1 MLISGSTLGL
11 GSYWHEIIDVLREI
25 IPVYDKVNSA
35 ISLGKDVEFR
45 EHGISGRIKQND
57 LVLDA
62 GSGYGNMS
70 RIASRQCDNKVKIIM
85 LDPIPEML
93 ARAKTEFSNRA
104 FLVSGIFEH
113 LPFKDSIFDG
123 VMCGYS
129 FRDAVSIR
137 TTIAEFSRILKEG
150 GRLIIVD
157 IGKPDSAF
165 SRLGV
170 SFYLKYIVGIL
181 AFLAAG
187 SLGLKFR
194 AIYGTYKR
202 LPRNAELDEMLKEK
216 FRRVEFET
224 RMMGGAVIIAA
235 YK

>member
-1 MLISGSTLGL
+1 LGL
-11 GSYWHEIIDVLREI
+11 GSYWHEIIEVLRAI

-35 ISLGKDVEFR
+35 ISLGKDLEYR
-45 EHGISGRIKQND
+45 ERGIGVRVKQNN

-70 RIASRQCDNKVKIIM
+70 KIVLRQCDNKVSVIM

-93 ARAKTEFSNRA
+93 ERAKVEFNSRV
-104 FLVSGIFEH
+104 FLVSGIFEN
-113 LPFKDSIFDG
+113 LPFKDNTFDV

-129 FRDAVSIR
+129 FRDAISMR
-137 TTIAEFSRILKEG
+137 TTIAEFARILKDG

-157 IGKPDSAF
+157 IGKPDNALNRF
-165 SRLGV
+165 AV
-170 SFYLKYIVGIL
+170 SFYIRYILGIL
-181 AFLAAG
+181 AFFAAG

-202 LPRNAELDEMLKEK
+202 LPKNAEIDKMLKEK
-216 FRRVEFET
+216 FSRVEFET
-224 RMMGGAVIIAA
+224 KMMGGAVIVAA

>member
-1 MLISGSTLGL
+1 MGL
-11 GSYWHEIIDVLREI
+11 GSYWHEIIEVLRAI

-35 ISLGKDVEFR
+35 ISLGKDLEYR
-45 EHGISGRIKQND
+45 EHCIDGKVEQNN

-70 RIASRQCDNKVKIIM
+70 KIVLRQCDNKVSVIM

-93 ARAKTEFSNRA
+93 ERAKVEFNSGV
-104 FLVSGIFEH
+104 FLVSGIFEN
-113 LPFKDSIFDG
+113 LPFKDNIFDV

-129 FRDAVSIR
+129 FRDAISIR
-137 TTIAEFSRILKEG
+137 TTIAEFARIIKGG

-157 IGKPDSAF
+157 IGKPDNTL
-165 SRLGV
+165 SRFGV
-170 SFYLKYIVGIL
+170 SFYIRYILGIL
-181 AFLAAG
+181 AFFAAG
-187 SLGLKFR
+187 NLGLKFR

-202 LPRNAELDEMLKEK
+202 LPKNAELDRMLKEK
-216 FRRVEFET
+216 FIRVEFET
-224 RMMGGAVIIAA
+224 KMMGGAVIVAA

>member
-1 MLISGSTLGL
+1 MGL
-11 GSYWHEIIDVLREI
+11 GSYWHEIIEVLRAI

-35 ISLGKDVEFR
+35 ISLGKDLEYR
-45 EHGISGRIKQND
+45 ERGISGRVKQNN

-70 RIASRQCDNKVKIIM
+70 KIVLRRCDNKASIIM

-93 ARAKTEFSNRA
+93 ERAKVEFNDGVL
-104 FLVSGIFEH
+104 LVSGIFEN
-113 LPFKDSIFDG
+113 LPFKDNIFDV

-129 FRDAVSIR
+129 FRDAISIR
-137 TTIAEFSRILKEG
+137 TTITEFVRILKDG

-157 IGKPDSAF
+157 IGKPDNAL
-165 SRLGV
+165 SRFGV
-170 SFYLKYIVGIL
+170 SVYIRYILGIL
-181 AFLAAG
+181 AFFAAG

-202 LPRNAELDEMLKEK
+202 LPKNAELDKMLKEK
-216 FRRVEFET
+216 FSRVEFET
-224 RMMGGAVIIAA
+224 RMMGGAVIVAA

>member
-1 MLISGSTLGL
+1 MGL
-11 GSYWHEIIDVLREI
+11 GSYWHEIIEVLRAI

-35 ISLGKDVEFR
+35 ISLGKDLEYR
-45 EHGISGRIKQND
+45 ERGISGRVKQNN

-70 RIASRQCDNKVKIIM
+70 KIVLRRCDNKASIIM

-93 ARAKTEFSNRA
+93 ERAKVEFNSGV
-104 FLVSGIFEH
+104 FLVSGIFEN
-113 LPFKDSIFDG
+113 LPFKDNIFDV

-129 FRDAVSIR
+129 FRDAISIR
-137 TTIAEFSRILKEG
+137 TTITEFVRILKDG

-157 IGKPDSAF
+157 IGKPDNAL
-165 SRLGV
+165 SRFGV
-170 SFYLKYIVGIL
+170 SVYIRYILGIL
-181 AFLAAG
+181 AFFAAG

-202 LPRNAELDEMLKEK
+202 LPKNAELDKMLKEK
-216 FRRVEFET
+216 FSRVEFET
-224 RMMGGAVIIAA
+224 RMMGGAVIVAA